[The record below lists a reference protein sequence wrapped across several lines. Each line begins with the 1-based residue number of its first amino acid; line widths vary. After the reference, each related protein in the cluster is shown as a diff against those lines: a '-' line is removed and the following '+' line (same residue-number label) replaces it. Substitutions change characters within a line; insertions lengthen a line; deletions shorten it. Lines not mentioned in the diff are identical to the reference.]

1 MGSEMCIR
9 DSYCIME
16 FCSFITVIFFRPT
29 EEQTMRL
36 KIHHGGMFI
45 YQSFTMYTNGQ
56 IEEEEWGWDVDIMSY
71 IDFKKLINSV
81 RYKHSSAYA
90 IGIPKKH

>member
-1 MGSEMCIR
+1 
-9 DSYCIME
+9 ME

-36 KIHHGGMFI
+36 KIYHGGMFI